1 VAVTSEPYRGEKLP
15 AIARRSSRLDPLT
28 LAALAIA
35 AMVAAPVV
43 IVFAHFFLPSEGAW
57 THLAST
63 TLPAQIANTVLLTS
77 GVAIGCVV
85 IGVAA
90 AWLITMC
97 RFPGD
102 RFFEWAMLL
111 PMAMPAYIMAYA
123 DTNLLQF
130 AGPVQTAL
138 RELMGWRRGDYWFPE
153 IQSLG
158 GAIAILTLALYP
170 YVYLLARA
178 AFLEQSVCA
187 IEVARTLGHGPWA
200 TFFRVALPLARP
212 AIAGG
217 AALALMEAA
226 ADFGTVQYFGVDTF
240 TTGIYRTW
248 FGMGNKVAAAQL
260 AATLM
265 LFVFLILAAERLSRG
280 EARYHHTSRRYSRI
294 VPVRLHRFYAAGAV
308 LICTLPLLLG
318 FAMPVATLLDMSFH
332 GGDPLFGGRFLDYA
346 RNSAILA
353 GLAAVITVAAALVI
367 AYGLRMRPSP
377 MTRGAARVASMGYA
391 IPGSVIAVGMV
402 IPLATIDNFIDGVMR
417 SGFGIG
423 TGLLL
428 SGTIMA
434 VLFAYVARFLAIG
447 LNAVESGLSRVT
459 PSMDEA
465 ARTLGAGSLGTL
477 ARVHIPI
484 LRGSMLTAA
493 ILVFVE
499 VLKELPA
506 TLIVRPFNFDTLAI
520 RVYNLA
526 SDERLTEASTGA
538 LTIIA
543 VGLIPVVILSLMI
556 TRSRPG
562 GRGDA

>member
-1 VAVTSEPYRGEKLP
+1 VKP
-15 AIARRSSRLDPLT
+15 ASVARRSWHLDPLT

-57 THLAST
+57 SHLAST
-63 TLPAQIANTVLLTS
+63 TLPGQIANTVLLTS
-77 GVAIGCVV
+77 GVAAGCVL
-85 IGVAA
+85 IGVTA

-123 DTNLLQF
+123 DTDLLQF

-138 RELMGWRRGDYWFPE
+138 REFMGWRRGDYWFPE

-158 GAIAILTLALYP
+158 GAITILTLALYP

-178 AFLEQSVCA
+178 AFLEQSVAA

-265 LFVFLILAAERLSRG
+265 LFVFLILAAERMTRG
-280 EARYHHTSRRYSRI
+280 QARYHHTSRRYSRI
-294 VPVRLHRFYAAGAV
+294 VPVQLHGFYAAGALV
-308 LICTLPLLLG
+308 ICALPLLLG
-318 FAMPVATLLDMSFH
+318 FAMPAATLLNMSFH
-332 GGDPLFGGRFLDYA
+332 GGDPLFGGRFLGYA

-353 GLAAVITVAAALVI
+353 GLAAVITVVTALVI
-367 AYGLRMRPSP
+367 AYGLRLKPSP
-377 MTRGAARVASMGYA
+377 LTRGAARVASMGYA

-402 IPLATIDNFIDGVMR
+402 IPLATLDNFIDGVMR
-417 SGFGIG
+417 SGFGIS

-428 SGTIMA
+428 SGTIIA
-434 VLFAYVARFLAIG
+434 VMFAYVARFLAIG

-459 PSMDEA
+459 PNMDEA
-465 ARTLGAGSLGTL
+465 ARTLGAGALGTL

-538 LTIIA
+538 LTIVV

-562 GRGDA
+562 GRAEK